1 MVAGDQEQHAL
12 SLLYSCSV
20 TRRYP
25 EEVTNVVKSG
35 VVAALAG
42 FVYGGLPAA
51 RQARQRY
58 IQISQ
63 AEIYTSRV
71 DAVVGQNLCVD
82 ADVGK

>member
-1 MVAGDQEQHAL
+1 MKHAL
-12 SLLYSCSV
+12 PLLFSCSV
-20 TRRYP
+20 TQRYP
-25 EEVTNVVKSG
+25 EEVTNVIKAG

-42 FVYGGLPAA
+42 LIYGGLPAA

-71 DAVVGQNLCVD
+71 DAVVS
-82 ADVGK
+82 